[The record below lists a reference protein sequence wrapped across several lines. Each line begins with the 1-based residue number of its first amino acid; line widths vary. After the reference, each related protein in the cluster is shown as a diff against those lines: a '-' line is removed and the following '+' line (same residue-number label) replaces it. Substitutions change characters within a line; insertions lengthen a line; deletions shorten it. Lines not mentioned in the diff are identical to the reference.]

1 MDLASG
7 LITEVVRGIESIAKH
22 VLKLSLFYQLA
33 LSVVDLT
40 HTLKGFSNILEICEP
55 LILEKSMLLNEIPN
69 DWIRYSFVI
78 QTLLKL
84 NRNSGS
90 ISSFQFSNLG
100 ILGFPYWSSSPLERV
115 CAADAALAANSID
128 HIESFNL
135 LPGKIDIRLNVDIPE
150 YVDLIEPLGESCIW
164 RQTRGAAAEISEA
177 DSTITSSEKV
187 GIAQQWYDEIDH
199 LAFSTSE
206 IEATIEERTMSCG
219 EEIPEGKVE
228 ISCSVNSSP
237 GTSEVIICAARYLRL
252 KKDSDA
258 RSGGRQRKAARIA
271 DLLNPGTRASKDLIV
286 QFLLASNRD
295 LEEVIISRPVHVKL
309 KFDCP
314 NHPKAD
320 NSKDIIMTDTSK
332 CECCSNVNDS

>member
-1 MDLASG
+1 MKYLMIGCSS
-7 LITEVVRGIESIAKH
+7 EWMHIARQREFH
-22 VLKLSLFYQLA
+22 MLSSYLLWKLFR
-33 LSVVDLT
+33 
-40 HTLKGFSNILEICEP
+40 
-55 LILEKSMLLNEIPN
+55 
-69 DWIRYSFVI
+69 IRYSLVGH
-78 QTLLKL
+78 TLLKL
-84 NRNSGS
+84 NRNLGS

-135 LPGKIDIRLNVDIPE
+135 LRGKIDIRLNVDIPE
-150 YVDLIEPLGESCIW
+150 YVDLIEPLGESCLW
-164 RQTRGAAAEISEA
+164 RQTRGAAAELSEA

-206 IEATIEERTMSCG
+206 IEATIEEWTMSCG

-237 GTSEVIICAARYLRL
+237 GTSEVIICAALYLRL

-295 LEEVIISRPVHVKL
+295 LEEVIITRPVHVKL

-320 NSKDIIMTDTSK
+320 NSKDIIMTDTSL
-332 CECCSNVNDS
+332 NVNVALK